1 MSKSLIHSPQS
12 DDLLMDAPLTVQC
25 NAPQYQNTH
34 TAAHLR
40 SEGDINTTAA
50 REKWHASIKN
60 KATQTLLQ
68 RDAKVFVHQAM
79 STPCLDALDAAEGIF
94 LQNSAGKKIMDFHG
108 NNVHQL
114 GFKHPHVINKVTEQ
128 MASLPFSPRRFS
140 NEAAIQ
146 CAEKLTHLCGGELN
160 RVLFAPGG
168 TSVIGMAL
176 KLARHITN
184 NFKVVSLWDSFH
196 GASLDAISI
205 GGEACFRQG
214 MGPLLAGV
222 ERIPPPITYRG
233 AFSHQNKNA
242 VLSDVHYADYLE
254 YVIEKEGGIGAF
266 IAEAVRNTD
275 VQVPSKAYWKRIREI
290 CDKHNV
296 LLIIDDIPNCMGRSG
311 EWFTH
316 QAFDIE
322 PDILCI
328 GKGFGGGVIPIAAM
342 VTKDKYNTAAQVS
355 LGHYTHEK
363 SPIGCAAA
371 LATMEVIEHDNLLD
385 KVKADSAFMRQQ
397 LMAMKEKYSVIGDIR
412 GIGLLWGIE
421 LVTNQYSKERAFDEA
436 EAVLYQC
443 LNDGLSFKV
452 SQGNVIQLSP
462 PLIIERHDL
471 KAALRI
477 FDHAISTVCKQF
489 HYSVNH

>member
-1 MSKSLIHSPQS
+1 MTMTNQEPVLK
-12 DDLLMDAPLTVQC
+12 A
-25 NAPQYQNTH
+25 TH
-34 TAAHLR
+34 FR
-40 SEGDINTTAA
+40 SEGDVNTTLA
-50 REKWHASIKN
+50 REKWNESLN
-60 KATQTLLQ
+60 DDATQAMLK
-68 RDAKVFVHQAM
+68 RDSDVFLHQAM
-79 STPCLDALDAAEGIF
+79 STPCLDTLEAAEGIYI
-94 LQNSAGKKIMDFHG
+94 QDATGKKYMDFHG

-114 GFKHPHVINKVTEQ
+114 GYGHPHIINKVTQQ
-128 MASLPFSPRRFS
+128 MASLPFSPRRFT
-140 NEAAIQ
+140 NETAVQ
-146 CAEKLTHLCGGELN
+146 CAEKLTQICGGELN

-176 KLARHITN
+176 KLARHVTN

-196 GASLDAISI
+196 GASLDAISV
-205 GGEACFRQG
+205 GGEACFREG
-214 MGPLLAGV
+214 MGPLMAGV
-222 ERIPPPITYRG
+222 ERIPPAVSYRG
-233 AFSHQNKNA
+233 AFPLNENSAINA
-242 VLSDVHYADYLE
+242 NETACDVHYADYLE

-296 LLIIDDIPNCMGRSG
+296 MLIIDDIPNGMGRSG

-328 GKGFGGGVIPIAAM
+328 GKGFGGGLVPIAAM

-371 LATMEVIEHDNLLD
+371 LATMEVIEQENLLE
-385 KVKADSAFMRQQ
+385 KVQADSTFVREQ
-397 LMAMKEKYSVIGDIR
+397 LLQMKEKYPVIGDIR
-412 GIGLLWGIE
+412 GIGLLWGVE
-421 LVTNQYSKERAFDEA
+421 LVTDHITKTRAFDEA

-462 PLIIERHDL
+462 PLIISRSEL
-471 KAALRI
+471 AVAMSV
-477 FDHAISTVCKQF
+477 FENAIAKVCKDF
-489 HYSVNH
+489 EYL